1 MNMFSH
7 VLLCLTV
14 SKGSTE
20 VSACIELLS
29 ALVLQFKRLRALM
42 MIMRTERE
50 SSNQKGLTCP
60 KISFHWPKPVKV
72 NKMTCFSLHPVF
84 FLHIIT
90 ITVSIDQGL
99 GLGLSKNQLILNKKF
114 FF

>member
-14 SKGSTE
+14 PKGSTE

-50 SSNQKGLTCP
+50 RVRTKKASHVQKYHFIG
-60 KISFHWPKPVKV
+60 
-72 NKMTCFSLHPVF
+72 
-84 FLHIIT
+84 
-90 ITVSIDQGL
+90 Q
-99 GLGLSKNQLILNKKF
+99 NQLK
-114 FF
+114 